1 MDKKGSYE
9 LGYKMMFWAVFIFF
23 IAGLFL
29 VFGQI
34 IYSYKSQ
41 AVHVP
46 AQFQADLI
54 ALRFSN
60 NPDCFAYQDKDVQR
74 VYPGSIDVAK
84 FNQESMDRCYKTDKD
99 RGIKEFNF
107 RLKLQEMGT
116 EVHSNNYYNN
126 ERDDLTIFREII
138 VHDGEKDT
146 KDTLIIYVQ
155 EKI

>member
-1 MDKKGSYE
+1 MNNRGSYE
-9 LGYKMMFWAVFIFF
+9 LGYKMVFWVVFIFF

-41 AVHVP
+41 AVYVP

-60 NPDCFAYQDKDVQR
+60 SPDCFAYQDADVKR
-74 VYPGSIDVAK
+74 VYPGSIDLTK
-84 FNQESMDRCYKTDKD
+84 FHQEGMGRCYTTDKD
-99 RGIKEFNF
+99 TGTKEFNF
-107 RLKLQEMGT
+107 RLKLQEIGT
-116 EVHSNNYYNN
+116 EVHTNNYYNN
-126 ERDDLTIFREII
+126 ERDDLTIFREVL
-138 VHDGEKDT
+138 VHNSDTVT